1 VRVVYEE
8 DSGILPDLMG
18 EIDNLVKIER
28 KSKREIEEV
37 LRESMEEF
45 KEELDKI
52 DYFELFKEYLKK
64 REENHEK
71 LLKILDELLDEV
83 KKSEA

>member
-1 VRVVYEE
+1 
-8 DSGILPDLMG
+8 
-18 EIDNLVKIER
+18 
-28 KSKREIEEV
+28 
-37 LRESMEEF
+37 
-45 KEELDKI
+45 DKL

-83 KKSEA
+83 KKS

>member
-1 VRVVYEE
+1 MRVVYEE